1 MIQSDALLLS
11 MAITNLVK
19 QHIEKKQHHI
29 QPAGL
34 ESLLE
39 GSIIKSEVQT
49 LYGKCML
56 TIDYRTNS
64 SASKIS
70 PPHGPCPQPSQDIF
84 AQPQVRNVL
93 YPC

>member
-1 MIQSDALLLS
+1 

-19 QHIEKKQHHI
+19 QHIEKQQHRI
-29 QPAGL
+29 KPAGL

-70 PPHGPCPQPSQDIF
+70 PPHGPYPQPSQDIF